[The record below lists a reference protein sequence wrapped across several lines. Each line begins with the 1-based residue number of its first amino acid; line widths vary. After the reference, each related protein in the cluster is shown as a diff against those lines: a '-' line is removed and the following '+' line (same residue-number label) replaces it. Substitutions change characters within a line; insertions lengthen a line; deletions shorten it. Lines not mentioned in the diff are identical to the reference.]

1 MIDNIYIDKYTFNPL
16 RVFKTPSLLFHKYY
30 WMDLRYQIKS
40 WFNPRQK
47 WLTKDIPNT
56 WCDKV
61 TLIPHLLF
69 SCLVHFVEEEKGL
82 QDEYDWSDD
91 IAKGYV
97 TQQYVDKN
105 NKIYS
110 DLRKVYNY
118 IKTERPILEKQ
129 HNDSY
134 PTELDGRD
142 LFTRLKDGS
151 RIMNRCED
159 IYGMSY
165 EEAYAEVNRLEKL
178 INKKDLW
185 AMNTIIK
192 YQKSMWT

>member
-1 MIDNIYIDKYTFNPL
+1 MIDNIYIDKYTLNPL
-16 RVFKTPSLLFHKYY
+16 RGFKTPSLLLHKYF
-30 WMDLRYQIKS
+30 WMDLKYQIKS
-40 WFNPRQK
+40 WFNPSQK

-97 TQQYVDKN
+97 SQQYVDHN

-110 DLRKVYNY
+110 NLRKVYN
-118 IKTERPILEKQ
+118 
-129 HNDSY
+129 
-134 PTELDGRD
+134 
-142 LFTRLKDGS
+142 
-151 RIMNRCED
+151 
-159 IYGMSY
+159 
-165 EEAYAEVNRLEKL
+165 
-178 INKKDLW
+178 
-185 AMNTIIK
+185 
-192 YQKSMWT
+192 